1 MRRRQFFIFFKGY
14 QLFIK
19 LTLSSQT
26 LLSIVCSPST
36 FSNFK
41 IEISIGQ
48 QKIHVQ
54 LPSTSLLHFSDRQTY
69 IQTNR
74 YDMRPKSKCIQ
85 LPSAILL
92 LVFVKGSVY
101 AIYHKEVSIS
111 EVLTADFSWKAAFQ
125 IVSYIIKIHEANHS

>member
-92 LVFVKGSVY
+92 LVFVKASVY
-101 AIYHKEVSIS
+101 TIYHKEVSIS
-111 EVLTADFSWKAAFQ
+111 EVLTADFSWKDAFQ
-125 IVSYIIKIHEANHS
+125 IVS